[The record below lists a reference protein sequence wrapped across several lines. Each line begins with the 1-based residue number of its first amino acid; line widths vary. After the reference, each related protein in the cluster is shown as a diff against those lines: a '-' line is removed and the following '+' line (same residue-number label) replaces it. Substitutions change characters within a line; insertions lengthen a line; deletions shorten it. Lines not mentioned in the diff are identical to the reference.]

1 MYKPLLS
8 LVAATVLLA
17 GCETK
22 KSETKDTLGDATR
35 DTAVMA
41 RDGRTAGN
49 VAGNAAVATKDAAAS
64 GGAAIGNAWT
74 VTKDKVE
81 DLKFKELNLT
91 GVSVRGDADYY
102 NVYSV
107 DEAVLFDT
115 DKVAIK
121 PSAAKALQQITGSIG
136 QRFSKSGVRVMGSA
150 DSHGDKNYNKDLSE
164 KRADAVKNCLVATGK
179 IDAGRVS
186 VEPMGEAQPV
196 TNNTTAAGRKEN
208 RRVEIAVRT
217 H

>member
-1 MYKPLLS
+1 M
-8 LVAATVLLA
+8 AATVLLA

-41 RDGRTAGN
+41 RDGRTAGD

-64 GGAAIGNAWT
+64 AGAAIGNAWT
-74 VTKDKVE
+74 VTKDKSK
-81 DLKFKELNLT
+81 DLKFKELNLP
-91 GVSVRGDADYY
+91 GVSVRGDADY

-136 QRFSKSGVRVMGSA
+136 QRFSKSDVRVMGSA

>member
-8 LVAATVLLA
+8 LVDATVLLA

-81 DLKFKELNLT
+81 DLKFKELNLP
-91 GVSVRGDADYY
+91 GVSVRGDADY

-121 PSAAKALQQITGSIG
+121 PSAAEALQQITGSIG
-136 QRFSKSGVRVMGSA
+136 QRFSKSDVRVMGSA

>member
-1 MYKPLLS
+1 MYKPFLS

-22 KSETKDTLGDATR
+22 TSETKETLGDATR

-41 RDGRTAGN
+41 RTGDTVDTLGAKAVDAAKG
-49 VAGNAAVATKDAAAS
+49 AVASA
-64 GGAAIGNAWT
+64 GAAIGNAWT
-74 VTKDKVE
+74 VTKDK
-81 DLKFKELNLT
+81 LKDVKFTEVNLPGIT
-91 GVSVRGDADYY
+91 VRGDNDY

-115 DKVAIK
+115 DKAVVK
-121 PSAAKALQQITGSIG
+121 PGAAKALEQITGSIG
-136 QRFSKSGVRVMGSA
+136 QRFGKSEVHVMGFA
-150 DSHGDKNYNKDLSE
+150 DARGDKDYNKDLSE
-164 KRADAVKNCLVATGK
+164 KRAEAVKSYLVTTGK
-179 IDAGRVS
+179 IDASRVS

-196 TNNTTAAGRKEN
+196 ASNATAAGRKEN

-217 H
+217 R

>member
-1 MYKPLLS
+1 M
-8 LVAATVLLA
+8 AATVLLA

-22 KSETKDTLGDATR
+22 KSETKDTLGHATR

-41 RDGRTAGN
+41 RDGRTAGD

-64 GGAAIGNAWT
+64 AGAAIGNAWT
-74 VTKDKVE
+74 VTKDKIK
-81 DLKFKELNLT
+81 DLKFKELYLP
-91 GVSVRGDADYY
+91 GVSVRGDADY

-121 PSAAKALQQITGSIG
+121 PSAAKALQQITGPIG
-136 QRFSKSGVRVMGSA
+136 QRFSKSDVRVMGFA

-164 KRADAVKNCLVATGK
+164 KRADAVKNYLVATGK

-186 VEPMGEAQPV
+186 VEPIGEAQPV

>member
-1 MYKPLLS
+1 MYKPFLS
-8 LVAATVLLA
+8 LIAATVLLA

-22 KSETKDTLGDATR
+22 KSETKETLGQATP

-41 RDGRTAGN
+41 RDGRTAGD
-49 VAGNAAVATKDAAAS
+49 VANGAADATKNAAASAGAAVA
-64 GGAAIGNAWT
+64 NAWT
-74 VTKDKVE
+74 VTKDKLKDV
-81 DLKFKELNLT
+81 KFKEVNLP
-91 GVSVRGDADYY
+91 GVAVRGDADY

-115 DKVAIK
+115 DKATVK

-136 QRFSKSGVRVMGSA
+136 QRFAKSEVRVMGFA
-150 DSHGDKNYNKDLSE
+150 DSRGDKSYNKDLSAQ
-164 KRADAVKNCLVATGK
+164 RAEAVKSYLVTTGK

-196 TNNTTAAGRKEN
+196 ASNATAAGRKEN

-217 H
+217 R

>member
-1 MYKPLLS
+1 MYKPFLS

-22 KSETKDTLGDATR
+22 KSETKETLGQATA

-41 RDGRTAGN
+41 RTGKTAGDV
-49 VAGNAAVATKDAAAS
+49 VANAGDAAKDATAAAGS
-64 GGAAIGNAWT
+64 ALGNAWA
-74 VTKDKVE
+74 VTKDK
-81 DLKFKELNLT
+81 LKDVKFTEVNLP
-91 GVSVRGDADYY
+91 GVTVRGDADY

-115 DKVAIK
+115 NKATVK
-121 PSAAKALQQITGSIG
+121 PGAAKALKQITGSIG
-136 QRFSKSGVRVMGSA
+136 QRFGKSEVRVMGYA
-150 DSHGDKNYNKDLSE
+150 DSRGDKDYNKDLSE
-164 KRADAVKNCLVATGK
+164 KRAEAVKNYLVTTGK

-186 VEPMGEAQPV
+186 VEPMGEAMPV
-196 TNNTTAAGRKEN
+196 ASNATAAGRKEN

-217 H
+217 R

>member
-1 MYKPLLS
+1 M
-8 LVAATVLLA
+8 AATVLLA

-64 GGAAIGNAWT
+64 AGAAIGNAWT
-74 VTKDKVE
+74 VTKDKSK
-81 DLKFKELNLT
+81 DLKFKELNLP
-91 GVSVRGDADYY
+91 GVSVRGDADY

-164 KRADAVKNCLVATGK
+164 KRADAVKNYLVATGK

-208 RRVEIAVRT
+208 CRVETAVRT

>member
-1 MYKPLLS
+1 M
-8 LVAATVLLA
+8 AATVLLA

-22 KSETKDTLGDATR
+22 KSETKDTLGHAIR

-41 RDGRTAGN
+41 RDGRTAGD

-64 GGAAIGNAWT
+64 AGAAIGNAWT
-74 VTKDKVE
+74 VTKDKIK
-81 DLKFKELNLT
+81 DLKFKELYLP
-91 GVSVRGDADYY
+91 GVSVRGDADY

-121 PSAAKALQQITGSIG
+121 PSAAKALQQITGPIG
-136 QRFSKSGVRVMGSA
+136 QRFSKSDVRVMGFA

-164 KRADAVKNCLVATGK
+164 KRADAVKNYLVATGK

-186 VEPMGEAQPV
+186 VEPIGEAQPV

>member
-1 MYKPLLS
+1 M
-8 LVAATVLLA
+8 AATVLLA

-64 GGAAIGNAWT
+64 AGAAIGNAWT
-74 VTKDKVE
+74 VTKDKSK
-81 DLKFKELNLT
+81 DLKFKELNLP
-91 GVSVRGDADYY
+91 GVSVRGDADY

-121 PSAAKALQQITGSIG
+121 PSAAEALQQITGSI
-136 QRFSKSGVRVMGSA
+136 
-150 DSHGDKNYNKDLSE
+150 D
-164 KRADAVKNCLVATGK
+164 
-179 IDAGRVS
+179 
-186 VEPMGEAQPV
+186 
-196 TNNTTAAGRKEN
+196 
-208 RRVEIAVRT
+208 
-217 H
+217 

>member
-64 GGAAIGNAWT
+64 AGAAIGNAWT
-74 VTKDKVE
+74 VTKDKSK
-81 DLKFKELNLT
+81 DLVFKELNLP
-91 GVSVRGDADYY
+91 GVSVRGDADY

-136 QRFSKSGVRVMGSA
+136 QRFGKRDVRVMGFA

-164 KRADAVKNCLVATGK
+164 KRADAVKNYLVATGK

>member
-41 RDGRTAGN
+41 RDGRTAGD
-49 VAGNAAVATKDAAAS
+49 VAGNAAIATKDAAAS
-64 GGAAIGNAWT
+64 AGAAIGNAWT
-74 VTKDKVE
+74 VTKDKVK
-81 DLKFKELNLT
+81 DLKFKELNLP
-91 GVSVRGDADYY
+91 GVSVRGDADY

-136 QRFSKSGVRVMGSA
+136 QRFSKSDVRVMGFA

-164 KRADAVKNCLVATGK
+164 KRADAVKNYLVATGK

-196 TNNTTAAGRKEN
+196 TNNTAAAGRKEN